1 MIGRTIIFNL
11 RFIEVR
17 DMIEVIPA
25 AARFSVKNDWLES
38 NLSFS
43 FGEYYDE
50 SNIRFGPLRVFNDDT
65 IRGGK
70 GFGIHP
76 HREMEIVSI
85 VLKGQLK
92 HEDSLGNSGIL
103 QFGNIQLMS
112 AGTGLLH
119 SEMNPSSNEEASF
132 LQLWFFPNQKQL
144 TPSYEDIEYD
154 VDAIHNALLPVVSST
169 PMEGVANI
177 HSDATL
183 YLSKLDPGKEL
194 SFQQEQG
201 RKMYVFVIEGE
212 LLLQDQFVVG
222 QRDTARIS
230 NVDELTMKANKET
243 FFLFIDLGGAE

>member
-1 MIGRTIIFNL
+1 MIQI
-11 RFIEVR
+11 
-17 DMIEVIPA
+17 MPA
-25 AARFSVKNDWLES
+25 TSRFSVKNDWLES

-65 IRGGK
+65 VQGGK

-103 QFGNIQLMS
+103 QFGNIQRMS

-119 SEMNPSSNEEASF
+119 SEMNPSMEEESSF
-132 LQLWFFPNQKQL
+132 LQLWFLPDQKQL
-144 TPSYEDIEYD
+144 TPSYEDIIYN
-154 VDAIHNALLPVVSST
+154 VDAMHNVLLPIVSPT
-169 PMEGVANI
+169 PTEGVVKI

-183 YLSKLDPGKEL
+183 YLSKLDAGKEL
-194 SFQQEQG
+194 SFQQEEG

-212 LLLQDQFVVG
+212 LVLNHEFVVG

-230 NVDELTMKANKET
+230 DLDKLTIKSKEET
-243 FFLFIDLGGAE
+243 FFLLIDLAGGE

>member
-1 MIGRTIIFNL
+1 MIQF
-11 RFIEVR
+11 
-17 DMIEVIPA
+17 IPA
-25 AARFSVKNDWLES
+25 TSRFSVNNEWLES

-50 SNIRFGPLRVFNDDT
+50 SNIHFGPLRVFNDDT
-65 IRGGK
+65 IQGGK

-92 HEDSLGNSGIL
+92 HEDSLGSSGVL
-103 QFGNIQLMS
+103 QFGNIQIMS

-119 SEMNPSSNEEASF
+119 SEVNPSIDEESTL

-144 TPSYEDIEYD
+144 TPSYEDHQYN
-154 VDAIHNALLPVVSST
+154 VDDLHNALLPVVSPNQIKGTAS
-169 PMEGVANI
+169 I

-183 YLSKLDPGKEL
+183 YLSKLDEGKEL
-194 SFQQEQG
+194 SFHQEVG

-212 LLLQDQFVVG
+212 LLLNNELVLKS
-222 QRDTARIS
+222 RDTARVS
-230 NVDELTMKANKET
+230 DLTNLTMKAKKET
-243 FFLFIDLGGAE
+243 FFLFMDLAGGE